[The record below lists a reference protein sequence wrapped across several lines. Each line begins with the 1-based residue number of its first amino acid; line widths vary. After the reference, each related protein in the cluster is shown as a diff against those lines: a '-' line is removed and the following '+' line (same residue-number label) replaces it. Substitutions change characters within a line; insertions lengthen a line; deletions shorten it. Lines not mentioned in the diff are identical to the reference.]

1 MSVQNY
7 TLHIDEAASAGTKT
21 YYIPFDRNV
30 SIEAVSIVACD
41 TITAH
46 GTNHV
51 TLTVEGNDG
60 TSDLCSRNT
69 NSGGTGT
76 TLTAGT
82 SEDLTMGNS
91 DKAGF
96 SGSQSLKV
104 TSVQAG
110 SGIAT
115 HVMLNIQARDAR
127 DFS

>member
-1 MSVQNY
+1 MSIQNY
-7 TLHIDEAASAGTKT
+7 TFHISEAASAGTKT
-21 YYIPFDRNV
+21 YYIPFDRLV
-30 SIEAVSIVACD
+30 EVEAVSIVACE

-76 TLTAGT
+76 TLTAGI
-82 SEDLTMGNS
+82 SDDLTMGNS

-96 SGSQSLKV
+96 SGSQSLKI

-110 SGIAT
+110 GGILT
-115 HVMLNIQARDAR
+115 NVVLNIQVRDAR
-127 DFS
+127 KF

>member
-76 TLTAGT
+76 DLAAGT

-110 SGIAT
+110 AGIAT